1 MCVFPFFFSYLVLSA
16 FIVAHLFCTRTSS
29 SNPYPKS
36 NFGFT
41 EPGSEPGS
49 RAEIPLRRDNRRY
62 VAFFWYASPRQKIF
76 KPPFDSI
83 RVHVLC
89 IVYVIYLHREE
100 IPRYTKYS
108 VKPVRLKC
116 SQCPSLESNLIRHH
130 KGKCIRRRHMRAC
143 VDHPVTCAVPTRHHI
158 NTDKSHAFHL
168 HALILRLGWSKFIFG
183 ISYVSPSPEKAYWTF
198 MYNPDAFSCRD
209 IYPQIH

>member
-1 MCVFPFFFSYLVLSA
+1 MCSPTVVRRRACVCVFPFFFSYLVLSA

-36 NFGFT
+36 NFGST

-100 IPRYTKYS
+100 IPRYILLNPWDWNAVNVHHWSRTS
-108 VKPVRLKC
+108 FDTTRESALDGGTCELVSITLLLVRC
-116 SQCPSLESNLIRHH
+116 RPDIISIQTS
-130 KGKCIRRRHMRAC
+130 
-143 VDHPVTCAVPTRHHI
+143 PTLF
-158 NTDKSHAFHL
+158 TSMLSF
-168 HALILRLGWSKFIFG
+168 
-183 ISYVSPSPEKAYWTF
+183 
-198 MYNPDAFSCRD
+198 
-209 IYPQIH
+209 